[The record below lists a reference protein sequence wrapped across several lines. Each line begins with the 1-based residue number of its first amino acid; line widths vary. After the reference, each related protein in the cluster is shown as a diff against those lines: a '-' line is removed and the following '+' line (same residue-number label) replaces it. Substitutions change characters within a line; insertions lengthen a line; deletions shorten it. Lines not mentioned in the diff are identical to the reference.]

1 MGASSLGSLR
11 TDGLDSGLG
20 VARMGQAREGLAM
33 VSAFTTRATRTMHH
47 LEQVSSLLPD
57 TGIKSRKGME
67 IVTDQRK
74 WLLGMFTMTGKFV
87 GFMYALEKNMLHELR
102 VFWETGAESAPLSML
117 KANCAATLAN
127 FQKMKES
134 LCEGRK
140 SMEKIEQHA
149 RRIPVDSGQGQALQ
163 DLLMEQLSEFAGGRQ
178 LEAQLEDMQKAMQE
192 ISEAQQEV
200 QQHCTNLYKL
210 QALSIKLSAQSS
222 VLESVA
228 AGEQRSME
236 AMAATAEKV
245 EAAAKKKAQEA
256 GQALNTATEIKIFGV
271 LLWKSNENKGDSE
284 RWRAANLRKYAK
296 QAKEDAK
303 TQQDFAAEAGKKN
316 GEVKGQLDATQAEI
330 VDTKAELSKAQK
342 RDAEAQE
349 ALRKLKNKH
358 QLERDRFGGMSL
370 QHIAELRHHFQRFPA
385 LIAPRNGEDAAMF
398 SYMKGQMESHDR
410 IIRRFE
416 HFLTCTDT
424 TEKAL
429 AALKSLRP
437 AIKDAIRTSTF
448 YKGQLGELEEKIKKD
463 SERASFKHSL
473 LDGDA
478 VLRDSEGASR
488 AASTGADPVVSLEDD
503 DDDNPWS

>member
-1 MGASSLGSLR
+1 MG
-11 TDGLDSGLG
+11 
-20 VARMGQAREGLAM
+20 
-33 VSAFTTRATRTMHH
+33 AFTTRATRTMHQ

-228 AGEQRSME
+228 AGEQR
-236 AMAATAEKV
+236 
-245 EAAAKKKAQEA
+245 
-256 GQALNTATEIKIFGV
+256 
-271 LLWKSNENKGDSE
+271 
-284 RWRAANLRKYAK
+284 
-296 QAKEDAK
+296 
-303 TQQDFAAEAGKKN
+303 
-316 GEVKGQLDATQAEI
+316 
-330 VDTKAELSKAQK
+330 
-342 RDAEAQE
+342 
-349 ALRKLKNKH
+349 
-358 QLERDRFGGMSL
+358 
-370 QHIAELRHHFQRFPA
+370 
-385 LIAPRNGEDAAMF
+385 
-398 SYMKGQMESHDR
+398 
-410 IIRRFE
+410 
-416 HFLTCTDT
+416 
-424 TEKAL
+424 
-429 AALKSLRP
+429 
-437 AIKDAIRTSTF
+437 
-448 YKGQLGELEEKIKKD
+448 
-463 SERASFKHSL
+463 
-473 LDGDA
+473 
-478 VLRDSEGASR
+478 
-488 AASTGADPVVSLEDD
+488 
-503 DDDNPWS
+503 